1 MNKEV
6 THHLEEVSPI
16 ELMIDI
22 ESPYARIE
30 EVAFEDFGMQR
41 R

>member
-1 MNKEV
+1 MKKKV
-6 THHLEEVSPI
+6 THYIEEFSPM

-30 EVAFEDFGMQR
+30 EVAFEDFGM
-41 R
+41 